1 MSSTAPS
8 TEACKEVCMS
18 VQGNIHSVES
28 FGTLDGP
35 GLRYVV
41 FLQGCS
47 LRCRYCHN
55 PDTWNMQGGTS
66 QSVDEVVH
74 DILSYKNF
82 IKDGGVTI
90 SGGEPLRQPEFALEL
105 IGRLKREGIH
115 TALDTAGS
123 VPLEISKPVLDAVD
137 MVLLDIKS
145 LDDKLCFSLTGMGN
159 ANTLATLSYLQKI
172 KKRVW
177 LRHVLVPSWTLEEK
191 KLEALASFLTSFSC
205 IEQVELLPYHR
216 MGQYKWEQLHLT
228 YSLSDVQEPTKD
240 ELSMARSI
248 FEKQGLHVLM
258 TSYKDEDSQTKVG

>member
-1 MSSTAPS
+1 MEAYKESTMSI
-8 TEACKEVCMS
+8 
-18 VQGNIHSVES
+18 QGNIHSVES

-55 PDTWNMQGGTS
+55 PDTWNMKGGTL
-66 QSVDEVVH
+66 QSVDEVVD

-82 IKDGGVTI
+82 IKNGGVTL
-90 SGGEPLRQPEFALEL
+90 SGGEPLRQPAFSLEL
-105 IGRLKREGIH
+105 INRLKQAGIH

-159 ANTLATLSYLQKI
+159 ANTLATLSYLQNI
-172 KKRVW
+172 NKRVW

-191 KLEALASFLTSFSC
+191 KLEDLASFLSSFSC

-228 YSLSDVQEPTKD
+228 YSLADVQEPTRE

>member
-8 TEACKEVCMS
+8 TEACKEVYMS

-55 PDTWNMQGGTS
+55 PDTWNMKGGTS
-66 QSVDEVVH
+66 QSAQEVVH

-82 IKDGGVTI
+82 IKDGGGVTI

-105 IGRLKREGIH
+105 ITLLKEAGIH

-145 LDDKLCFSLTGMGN
+145 LDDKLCFSLTGMGGN

-172 KKRVW
+172 NKRVW

-191 KLEALASFLTSFSC
+191 KVGRLGFFPH
-205 IEQVELLPYHR
+205 LL
-216 MGQYKWEQLHLT
+216 QLH
-228 YSLSDVQEPTKD
+228 
-240 ELSMARSI
+240 
-248 FEKQGLHVLM
+248 
-258 TSYKDEDSQTKVG
+258 